1 MRGGLK
7 ILSAGAMMKRL
18 RMFCLLSALAAL
30 LGANVAVAEEQGPP
44 APVGQ
49 QGKVLG
55 QPDTP
60 PAASAPAS
68 GSGAEHSA
76 QTQPSFAQRQQAEA
90 AAAEAKQ
97 RQDAQ
102 ALFQESLKQM
112 MPLDEGQIQEFRER
126 SDQRERALLP
136 VSPNLNS
143 RTVRVPLEP
152 GRAPVK
158 VFTTANVAT
167 SLVIHDST
175 GQPWPI
181 TSVTNGGPAFFQVLR
196 PELPDGNLLNVM
208 PVQGYGTSTIVVT
221 LEKQDIPLVIRLE
234 SDSVRSPSRKAD
246 ALVLFQIAQHGP
258 KAAIPVIQD
267 IKETVDSTMLA
278 FLDHVP
284 PSGAARVRVEPNLE
298 KVSIWKFNDRHY
310 IRTNYTL
317 MWPAWTAVVNGA
329 GNMKCY
335 EAPATSRIMI
345 SNNGNIQ
352 SIVLQNGKK

>member
-112 MPLDEGQIQEFRER
+112 MPLDEGQI
-126 SDQRERALLP
+126 
-136 VSPNLNS
+136 
-143 RTVRVPLEP
+143 
-152 GRAPVK
+152 
-158 VFTTANVAT
+158 
-167 SLVIHDST
+167 
-175 GQPWPI
+175 
-181 TSVTNGGPAFFQVLR
+181 
-196 PELPDGNLLNVM
+196 
-208 PVQGYGTSTIVVT
+208 
-221 LEKQDIPLVIRLE
+221 
-234 SDSVRSPSRKAD
+234 
-246 ALVLFQIAQHGP
+246 
-258 KAAIPVIQD
+258 
-267 IKETVDSTMLA
+267 
-278 FLDHVP
+278 
-284 PSGAARVRVEPNLE
+284 
-298 KVSIWKFNDRHY
+298 
-310 IRTNYTL
+310 
-317 MWPAWTAVVNGA
+317 
-329 GNMKCY
+329 
-335 EAPATSRIMI
+335 
-345 SNNGNIQ
+345 
-352 SIVLQNGKK
+352 